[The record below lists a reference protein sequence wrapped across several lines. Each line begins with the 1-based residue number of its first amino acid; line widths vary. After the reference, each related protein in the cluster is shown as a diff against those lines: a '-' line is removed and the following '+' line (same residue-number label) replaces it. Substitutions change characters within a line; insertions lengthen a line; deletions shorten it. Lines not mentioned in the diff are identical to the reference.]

1 MQIALP
7 IHQGNVSERRFA
19 GPGFLAPRKAGERWP
34 GEAGTERGS
43 ALCDCPLRG
52 RENSTEPVPAGRNA
66 RLAGPGIG

>member
-34 GEAGTERGS
+34 GEAGTERGTT
-43 ALCDCPLRG
+43 LCEARNRSRTRR
-52 RENSTEPVPAGRNA
+52 REKSN
-66 RLAGPGIG
+66 